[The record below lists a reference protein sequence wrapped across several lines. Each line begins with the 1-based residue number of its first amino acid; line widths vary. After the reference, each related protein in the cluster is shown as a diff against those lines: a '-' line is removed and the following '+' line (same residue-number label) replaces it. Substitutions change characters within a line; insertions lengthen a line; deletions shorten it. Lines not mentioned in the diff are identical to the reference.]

1 MSQSKEESAD
11 VKKLW
16 QKLPWLFD
24 VNLCLFSYMFSK
36 FWFLHQNV
44 IKINYTYLTITR
56 KAKQKFKST
65 E

>member
-1 MSQSKEESAD
+1 MSHSKEESAD
-11 VKKLW
+11 VKKSW

-24 VNLCLFSYMFSK
+24 VNLCLFSYMFNK

-56 KAKQKFKST
+56 KAKT
-65 E
+65 EI